1 LFTYLQFIHISY
13 GEKVEIKSI
22 TRVSNTGRDNLL
34 YISIYNLYEEQNTKT
49 CHG

>member
-22 TRVSNTGRDNLL
+22 TRVSNTGREL